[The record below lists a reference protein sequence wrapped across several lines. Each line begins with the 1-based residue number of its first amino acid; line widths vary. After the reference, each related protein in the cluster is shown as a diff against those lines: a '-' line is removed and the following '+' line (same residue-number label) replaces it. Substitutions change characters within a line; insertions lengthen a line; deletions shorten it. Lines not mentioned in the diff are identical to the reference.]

1 VEPRPDP
8 VRRGLHR
15 RALAVDAASALTG
28 PRRALRWIVAAALL
42 ASLIVPPPTVDPQ
55 ERIVSKRDAD
65 RIFRLSRSQWEDE
78 ATRLVQSEGWKV
90 QPGSNDAGTGVI
102 TFDPKTGVGLG
113 VRPSFRDAQGP
124 PETLVVGSY
133 YPAGTFRQLTEQT
146 RRELEATTG
155 SDLGLAYTL
164 TVSFSIMT
172 SPAPGFDV
180 VEILITRA
188 RR

>member
-1 VEPRPDP
+1 LVVLPRIT
-8 VRRGLHR
+8 H
-15 RALAVDAASALTG
+15 
-28 PRRALRWIVAAALL
+28 
-42 ASLIVPPPTVDPQ
+42 PQ
-55 ERIVSKRDAD
+55 ERIVNKRDAD
-65 RIFRLSRSQWEDE
+65 RIFGLSRSQWEDE

-102 TFDPKTGVGLG
+102 IFDPKTGVGLG

-133 YPAGTFRQLTEQT
+133 YPAGTFRRLTEQT
-146 RRELEATTG
+146 RRELESTTG
-155 SDLGLAYTL
+155 SDLGPAYTL

-172 SPAPGFDV
+172 SPPPGFDV
-180 VEILITRA
+180 VEILIKRA